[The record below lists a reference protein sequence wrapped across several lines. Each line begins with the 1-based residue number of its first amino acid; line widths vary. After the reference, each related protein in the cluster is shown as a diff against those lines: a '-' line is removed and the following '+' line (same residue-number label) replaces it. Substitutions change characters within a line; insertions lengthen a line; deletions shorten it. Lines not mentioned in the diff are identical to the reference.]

1 MHWRTEA
8 FAGDAHRHSIGF
20 IVGQSIGDLCALVQL
35 DRADAMLRQVDQVAA
50 RMCQPKAARRSPA
63 ASKCSAI
70 SAAFSSAEARDSIA
84 DASR

>member
-1 MHWRTEA
+1 VPAEGGA
-8 FAGDAHRHSIGF
+8 K
-20 IVGQSIGDLCALVQL
+20 
-35 DRADAMLRQVDQVAA
+35 VA
-50 RMCQPKAARRSPA
+50 C